1 MDKPKLTFAEGAK
14 LPQFDMPI
22 DFIVYDDIRSNL
34 LKFYASFP
42 CKIDA
47 CVICF
52 VESGELV
59 ATINLRDYN
68 IKAGDLVMLLP
79 GSFIQV
85 NEVSDDT
92 KIAFAG
98 FSAGFLR
105 QMDFWDIVQPVMAN
119 ILQRP
124 VYSLDEGL
132 ASIYHDFFGLMT
144 RASVFDDTFQGEEIG
159 RSSMTFLVGS
169 LHNAIKAGRFGET
182 GRHTSREQVI
192 LSEFMQ
198 LAFENYRDEH
208 KISFYAH
215 EAKLTLSHFCNVISK
230 STGQTPQEIISNM
243 IILDAKA
250 QLKGTKATVSRI
262 ASTLGFNTA
271 TAFNRYFK
279 TYAGMTPLEYRNS

>member
-68 IKAGDLVMLLP
+68 IKSGDLVMLLP

-98 FSAGFLR
+98 FSAGF
-105 QMDFWDIVQPVMAN
+105 A
-119 ILQRP
+119 
-124 VYSLDEGL
+124 SGL
-132 ASIYHDFFGLMT
+132 ATGFAAGLT
-144 RASVFDDTFQGEEIG
+144 STGLEEIVVG
-159 RSSMTFLVGS
+159 GAFTGFAAGGSSGSSDGNPGASIFAAWRS
-169 LHNAIKAGRFGET
+169 
-182 GRHTSREQVI
+182 
-192 LSEFMQ
+192 LS
-198 LAFENYRDEH
+198 
-208 KISFYAH
+208 K
-215 EAKLTLSHFCNVISK
+215 
-230 STGQTPQEIISNM
+230 
-243 IILDAKA
+243 
-250 QLKGTKATVSRI
+250 
-262 ASTLGFNTA
+262 
-271 TAFNRYFK
+271 
-279 TYAGMTPLEYRNS
+279 